1 MPTRTPYY
9 DNPVRSEMQHDVLTQ
24 VLDDS
29 YFPTHALPT
38 LNKRL
43 STTGKT
49 IVRAINEVLSR
60 TNTVETTCVNMIN
73 QMLTVFGGFL
83 DTPELKTNL
92 EKVAPSVLEAVYLL
106 QQNMVGDPD
115 DPVTLTEPVNV
126 VITNIQK
133 QVIPLTSL
141 LFSANQTVY
150 NVSFPE
156 TDVYLVDEDNIK
168 WTKGTDFTLADQVLT
183 LQFALPYE
191 MEFKVFVTV

>member
-9 DNPVRSEMQHDVLTQ
+9 DNPIRSEMQHDVLTQ

-43 STTGKT
+43 ATNGKT
-49 IVRAINEVLSR
+49 IIRAVNELVTSV
-60 TNTVETTCVNMIN
+60 TDVQNSCVGMIN
-73 QMLTVFGGFL
+73 QMFTVFGAFL
-83 DTPELKTNL
+83 NTPELKTNL
-92 EKVAPSVLEAVYLL
+92 EKVAPSVLEAIYLL
-106 QQNMVGDPD
+106 QQKMVGDPD
-115 DPVTLTEPVNV
+115 DPVTLAEPVNV
-126 VITNIQK
+126 VINNLQK

-150 NVSFPE
+150 NVSFTE

-183 LQFALPYE
+183 LQLALPYE
-191 MEFKVFVTV
+191 MTFKVFATA